1 MRKCRIG
8 TAKFF
13 TLLLLLYHTSINFWG
28 FKLLSQLYPERL
40 DLPVTN
46 DAVEYSVFVDGEKT
60 QILLYAQD
68 FDYAKHDTTEL
79 EITINTSARS
89 VTKQV
94 IDDNHCNPKAEWLKL
109 GKPDLLTPAQVKMIK
124 GSTRLVSEPQAFT
137 AENGNTTIRLS
148 VQTNDVVLLTLE

>member
-1 MRKCRIG
+1 MQKDDVLYWERHLFLLQCDAAGVGIPQGDHGVQHLIG
-8 TAKFF
+8 GDPAKR
-13 TLLLLLYHTSINFWG
+13 YG
-28 FKLLSQLYPERL
+28 VQRGDP
-40 DLPVTN
+40 LP
-46 DAVEYSVFVDGEKT
+46 GEKT

-124 GSTRLVSEPQAFT
+124 ESTRLVSESQAFT